1 MSEKLHDT
9 PPTLLEFLDTQP
21 AIRDADPATTEL
33 YFDLDETMF
42 RQYYDPVRGH
52 IKDMLI
58 GNWRPDMLDAL
69 RGLHERGFQQIHV
82 LSSAHTRYIAKAL
95 EIFDA
100 QFGEDPAEFFG
111 KRLSTRDLPDVYLGN
126 KAEAINA
133 VSEEAKARGARAV
146 FIDDARLSFGDP
158 FMYDQDDQ
166 ADKGFDF
173 IRIED
178 EQYFRGEGAEL
189 YQIDHPWR

>member
-9 PPTLLEFLDTQP
+9 APTLLEFLDAQP
-21 AIRDADPATTEL
+21 AIRDANPATTEL

-69 RGLHERGFQQIHV
+69 RGLRERGFQQIHI
-82 LSSAHTRYIAKAL
+82 LSSAQSRYIEKAL
-95 EIFDA
+95 EIFEA

-111 KRLSTRDLPDVYLGN
+111 QRLSTRDLPDVRLAS
-126 KAEAINA
+126 KAEAIGV
-133 VSEEAKARGARAV
+133 VSEEAKGRGARAV
-146 FIDDARLSFGDP
+146 FIDDARLSFSDP
-158 FMYDQDDQ
+158 FEYDQDD
-166 ADKGFDF
+166 KGFDY
-173 IRIED
+173 IQID
-178 EQYFRGEGAEL
+178 HEQYFRGKGAEL
-189 YQIDHPWR
+189 YQIEMPWD